1 MKSPL
6 RILYLEDDARDV
18 ELVQE
23 TLAAD
28 GIDCQITRVDAEAD
42 FHRGTR
48 TGRF

>member
-6 RILYLEDDARDV
+6 RILYLEDDTRDV
-18 ELVQE
+18 ELIQE